1 MQNEITPSS
10 RLRLP
15 VQAAPVD
22 RTLGSGALS
31 GGPGV
36 EAALFGIDL
45 PSWDDIKDWGGK
57 YIPAAIDL
65 ATKYGPKI
73 LSAL

>member
-1 MQNEITPSS
+1 MQNEIMPSS

-45 PSWDDIKDWGGK
+45 PSFDDIVNVVKK
-57 YIPAAIDL
+57 YAPTAIDL
-65 ATKYGPKI
+65 AKTYGPAI
-73 LSAL
+73 AAAL

>member
-22 RTLGSGALS
+22 RTLGPGALS

-36 EAALFGIDL
+36 EAALFGFDL
-45 PSWDDIKDWGGK
+45 PSWEDLKGWGEK
-57 YIPAAIDL
+57 YIPTAIDL

>member
-22 RTLGSGALS
+22 RTLGPGALS

-45 PSWDDIKDWGGK
+45 PSFDDIWDVVKK
-57 YIPAAIDL
+57 YGPTAIDL
-65 ATKYGPKI
+65 AKKYGPAI
-73 LSAL
+73 AATL

>member
-10 RLRLP
+10 QLRLP

-22 RTLGSGALS
+22 RTLGYGALS
-31 GGPGV
+31 GGAGV

-45 PSWDDIKDWGGK
+45 PSFDDIVNVVSKWGPK
-57 YIPAAIDL
+57 ALDL
-65 ATKYGPKI
+65 AKTYGPAI
-73 LSAL
+73 AAAL

>member
-22 RTLGSGALS
+22 RTLGPGALS

-45 PSWDDIKDWGGK
+45 PSFDDIWDWGKK
-57 YIPAAIDL
+57 YVPTAIDL
-65 ATKYGPKI
+65 AKKYGPAI
-73 LSAL
+73 AAAL

>member
-10 RLRLP
+10 LLRLP

-22 RTLGSGALS
+22 RTLGVSALS

-45 PSWDDIKDWGGK
+45 PSFSDI
-57 YIPAAIDL
+57 IDVVK
-65 ATKYGPKI
+65 KYGPTAIDIAKTV
-73 LSAL
+73 L

>member
-22 RTLGSGALS
+22 RTLGPGALS
-31 GGPGV
+31 GGSGV

-45 PSWDDIKDWGGK
+45 PSFDDIWDWGKK
-57 YIPAAIDL
+57 YVPTAIDL
-65 ATKYGPKI
+65 AKKYGPAI
-73 LSAL
+73 AAAL

>member
-22 RTLGSGALS
+22 RTLGPGALS

-36 EAALFGIDL
+36 EAALFGIDFPSL
-45 PSWDDIKDWGGK
+45 PDIGDWLVK
-57 YIPAAIDL
+57 HAPAAIDL
-65 ATKYGPKI
+65 VKKYGP
-73 LSAL
+73 ALAAAI

>member
-22 RTLGSGALS
+22 RTLGPGALS

-45 PSWDDIKDWGGK
+45 PSWDDIKDWGIK
-57 YIPAAIDL
+57 NIPTAIDL

>member
-22 RTLGSGALS
+22 RTLGPGALS

-45 PSWDDIKDWGGK
+45 PSLPDIWDWGTK
-57 YIPAAIDL
+57 HLPAAIDL
-65 ATKYGPKI
+65 VKKYGPAVAA
-73 LSAL
+73 AL

>member
-22 RTLGSGALS
+22 RTLGPGALG

-36 EAALFGIDL
+36 EAALFGWDI
-45 PSWDDIKDWGGK
+45 PVIDDIVNV
-57 YIPAAIDL
+57 
-65 ATKYGPKI
+65 ATKYGPTVLDLAKKYGPV
-73 LSAL
+73 LAAAL